1 MFSLASAKAQAGGIS
16 SRNSKMSGS
25 KHAYLQAQ
33 QLFISGRIPVSQ
45 VVGMMLSMLFDLAG
59 VPYEV

>member
-1 MFSLASAKAQAGGIS
+1 MFSLASAKD
-16 SRNSKMSGS
+16 
-25 KHAYLQAQ
+25 AYLQAQ